1 MVQPNM
7 QNTSEFASG
16 DLFNVS
22 AKHLDFNYTDKFSRG
37 AEKKC
42 QHFLAMPRAVN
53 TAWQWNVW
61 FMFFF
66 MFRHNSSGTVIREQ
80 WNL

>member
-53 TAWQWNVW
+53 TA
-61 FMFFF
+61 
-66 MFRHNSSGTVIREQ
+66 
-80 WNL
+80 